1 MKLASRSLSFK
12 KLDVRIDSQVQILT
26 RQIDP
31 KNIKQETRT
40 QVDQFWSAGD
50 ALQKQRA
57 LLLDRA
63 LVAVSLLNSLALN
76 DFHVAF
82 ILNVEVVRID
92 LDVLLKAR
100 QTHRR

>member
-1 MKLASRSLSFK
+1 M
-12 KLDVRIDSQVQILT
+12 
-26 RQIDP
+26 
-31 KNIKQETRT
+31 
-40 QVDQFWSAGD
+40 
-50 ALQKQRA
+50 
-57 LLLDRA
+57 
-63 LVAVSLLNSLALN
+63 AVSLLNSLALN